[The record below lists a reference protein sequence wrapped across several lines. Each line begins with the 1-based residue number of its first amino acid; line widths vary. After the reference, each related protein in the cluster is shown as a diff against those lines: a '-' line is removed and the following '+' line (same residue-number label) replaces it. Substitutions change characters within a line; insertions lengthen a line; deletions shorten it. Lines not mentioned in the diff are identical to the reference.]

1 MRKRPFGS
9 RHRVIVP
16 RQEATYLFAE
26 GPTFHDV
33 VQSQRKRVASEV
45 DAVESMLW
53 IRSSCFVGQS
63 RRLKRSSF
71 ASNEIVGTIKS
82 RQNVMQPD

>member
-9 RHRVIVP
+9 RHRVTVP

-33 VQSQRKRVASEV
+33 VESQRKRVASEV
-45 DAVESMLW
+45 DAVDSKQLL
-53 IRSSCFVGQS
+53 
-63 RRLKRSSF
+63 RRPIE
-71 ASNEIVGTIKS
+71 EIEAELVHRLRIDMPVLD
-82 RQNVMQPD
+82 RE